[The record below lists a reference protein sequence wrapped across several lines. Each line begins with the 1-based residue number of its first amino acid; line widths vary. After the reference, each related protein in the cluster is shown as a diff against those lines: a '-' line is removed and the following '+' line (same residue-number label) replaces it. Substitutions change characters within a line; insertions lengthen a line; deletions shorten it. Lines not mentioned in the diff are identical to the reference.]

1 MFCGKVLVALVLL
14 LNQCFALWRYK
25 TNSMPYSIFSTRTT
39 IHLEY
44 TGTGFTEWET
54 PAVCSVGNK
63 TSKTTV
69 MNCANQGTHR
79 IRPLVANQDPE
90 LEERFLFVERS
101 SDCFL
106 WYLQSNSVE
115 GDDSQHIQIWIYDP
129 ENSSPSELEQTAGLP
144 SMNSKT
150 LSMQFISMGQEPV
163 FQSIINHVQ
172 YFPKTSEQEGVWE
185 IKIPHI
191 SQNMFMTIKGN
202 SVAFQDCFI
211 ADYTFILSY
220 SKLYL
225 VDNPDW
231 EPLGSESPEYILYDW
246 PPCFPASIVAVS
258 FWETLFTKDSF
269 NTSQKVRAPRGY
281 MPRGYYN
288 KVTSV
293 AMVDEGLLFLIK
305 GKIYLRRDDLF
316 SHLDSTLGI
325 PDNVLGIG
333 TRTWCW
339 PDYKSRE
346 GLELSQMVMWTKSE
360 VYVLYSHL
368 KFNLL
373 ATAEDLLKRM
383 RLSPSMESSMTVKY
397 VTYTSDPTGI
407 AILIAMYFGNKN
419 DSLYLVSY
427 NEDSYEW
434 ILEDFE
440 MFVPHNRRV
449 SVLFMFSALPN
460 FVIWDDYSVYYSYRN
475 HSKTG
480 FLETKDGLHNL
491 SAATMGSTIHQ
502 VFIDYYGN
510 ALIKMYNNVMLY
522 FKIEIT
528 DVEILHQWTKED
540 DRCLIIINPSEDL
553 FLLTFNQGTTTL
565 SEYPL
570 VLELYSSTFKSN
582 IQCPYMLFESSIYFN
597 NVYMDKRTELTFWCQ
612 VVYPEN
618 LGLFSIVEVYGPK
631 ILKEKRSTSYEIALG
646 ICTKNLTVTLYQ
658 DVKYENVENYY
669 QLQEEN
675 TGHMMI
681 QLRPSQFSKICPL
694 SSQAV
699 HVFVGCFPQRHIVVK
714 EYDYDEC
721 KKENITY
728 TIEKEFLRGNATEN
742 KNVSFDTQKNGCP
755 LRISM
760 RSSFHPTLLLY
771 DADVFVEE
779 VTTNFIVRE
788 IHGRMDFTFNL
799 TMKESGCVNEAQT
812 WDSMLEKNKYLPIE
826 EVWGPQ
832 NYKDCFTYSVGKPG
846 DLSKPYEILNMSN
859 KNFIIFNNPHLGMYV
874 FEIKIL
880 DPNYSFCN
888 LKAIFAI
895 ETFGETPNL
904 VFSRST
910 LLVAMPTSQDTA
922 EGLTG
927 KNASHVERKNYG
939 SRNAKAKHM
948 TSHHMY
954 ILYI

>member
-1 MFCGKVLVALVLL
+1 MTLAFFPQGFHGCFKFCPTGFFLTKFPHVTKHSWRMHKQATTRVGDTTFAPLFASKKEIECELPCLAELPTPTPTPTQTQQKAKAGARLYKVLSPWPDGWTQSLDFWCWRKRSCRDCVSLLVMFCGKVLVALVLL

-115 GDDSQHIQIWIYDP
+115 GDDSQ
-129 ENSSPSELEQTAGLP
+129 
-144 SMNSKT
+144 
-150 LSMQFISMGQEPV
+150 
-163 FQSIINHVQ
+163 
-172 YFPKTSEQEGVWE
+172 
-185 IKIPHI
+185 
-191 SQNMFMTIKGN
+191 
-202 SVAFQDCFI
+202 
-211 ADYTFILSY
+211 
-220 SKLYL
+220 
-225 VDNPDW
+225 
-231 EPLGSESPEYILYDW
+231 
-246 PPCFPASIVAVS
+246 
-258 FWETLFTKDSF
+258 
-269 NTSQKVRAPRGY
+269 
-281 MPRGYYN
+281 
-288 KVTSV
+288 
-293 AMVDEGLLFLIK
+293 
-305 GKIYLRRDDLF
+305 
-316 SHLDSTLGI
+316 
-325 PDNVLGIG
+325 
-333 TRTWCW
+333 
-339 PDYKSRE
+339 
-346 GLELSQMVMWTKSE
+346 
-360 VYVLYSHL
+360 
-368 KFNLL
+368 
-373 ATAEDLLKRM
+373 
-383 RLSPSMESSMTVKY
+383 
-397 VTYTSDPTGI
+397 
-407 AILIAMYFGNKN
+407 
-419 DSLYLVSY
+419 
-427 NEDSYEW
+427 
-434 ILEDFE
+434 
-440 MFVPHNRRV
+440 
-449 SVLFMFSALPN
+449 
-460 FVIWDDYSVYYSYRN
+460 
-475 HSKTG
+475 
-480 FLETKDGLHNL
+480 
-491 SAATMGSTIHQ
+491 
-502 VFIDYYGN
+502 
-510 ALIKMYNNVMLY
+510 
-522 FKIEIT
+522 
-528 DVEILHQWTKED
+528 
-540 DRCLIIINPSEDL
+540 
-553 FLLTFNQGTTTL
+553 
-565 SEYPL
+565 
-570 VLELYSSTFKSN
+570 
-582 IQCPYMLFESSIYFN
+582 
-597 NVYMDKRTELTFWCQ
+597 
-612 VVYPEN
+612 
-618 LGLFSIVEVYGPK
+618 
-631 ILKEKRSTSYEIALG
+631 
-646 ICTKNLTVTLYQ
+646 TVTLYQ

-895 ETFGETPNL
+895 ETFGETPKTD
-904 VFSRST
+904 T
-910 LLVAMPTSQDTA
+910 LLVVLFLGILIFVFFACLIGSYFQY
-922 EGLTG
+922 L
-927 KNASHVERKNYG
+927 KIFRKFIYEPHLG
-939 SRNAKAKHM
+939 AKRE
-948 TSHHMY
+948 Y
-954 ILYI
+954 